1 MYRILIVEDEKD
13 TAMPVREALQ
23 LYGYEA
29 DIAADGEK
37 GVEMFRQNQYDLV
50 LLDLKMPKL
59 TGEEV
64 LRQIRKQ
71 DPYVYVIIYTNYG
84 DFEEVKELANLGIDG
99 YINKG
104 PEAELGKLVE
114 VIKEKLDPLDEEG
127 MKELLES
134 MENLPQE

>member
-37 GVEMFRQNQYDLV
+37 GVEIFRQNQYDLV
-50 LLDLKMPKL
+50 LLYLKMPKL

-64 LRQIRKQ
+64 LRKI
-71 DPYVYVIIYTNYG
+71 
-84 DFEEVKELANLGIDG
+84 
-99 YINKG
+99 
-104 PEAELGKLVE
+104 
-114 VIKEKLDPLDEEG
+114 
-127 MKELLES
+127 
-134 MENLPQE
+134 